1 MLSALPHDLLE
12 IRGSHD
18 LLASDR
24 QPAWV
29 WASLAEA
36 PFVVVRR
43 AHRLN
48 GLVPVGIRGRSRQQ
62 RFAAYLAPQSILRR
76 FTPEQLTDRSLS
88 IDAARRDI
96 VPALA
101 ALVSCRPIFS
111 SLIYGPTGSVGFEL
125 ASGLATA
132 TDSSDLDLLVR
143 MVDWLPLESARGL
156 VAALTGFPSRVDVLL
171 ETAVGAM
178 SLTEYARGERSLLV
192 RRIEGPAIIRHPLI
206 NSG

>member
-12 IRGSHD
+12 IGSPQD
-18 LLASDR
+18 LVASDD

-29 WASLAEA
+29 QPSLTAA

-43 AHRLN
+43 AQWLN
-48 GLVPVGIRGRSRQQ
+48 GLVPVGVRGRSREL

-76 FTPEQLTDRSLS
+76 FRPEQLTDRSLR
-88 IDAARRDI
+88 IDAIRREM
-96 VPALA
+96 VPALI

-111 SLIYGPTGSVGFEL
+111 SLIYGPTGSVGFEI

-143 MVDWLPLESARGL
+143 IVDWLPLDSARAL
-156 VAALTGFPSRVDVLL
+156 LAALATLPCRVDVLL
-171 ETAVGAM
+171 ETDVGAM
-178 SLTEYARGERSLLV
+178 SLIEYARGEPHLLV
-192 RRIEGPAIIRHPLI
+192 RRIEGPALIRHPLI
-206 NSG
+206 NPE